1 MVLVRLRSL
10 RCAILSY
17 ILYYGSRFIR
27 VNIQKYDK
35 IYSDLRRHLAYKG
48 SLKTPQVALLKKTHR
63 AGNMNEIFKSV
74 KVFNKGDVGKAII
87 VNDHVRNHSNRFKLD
102 KYKF

>member
-1 MVLVRLRSL
+1 
-10 RCAILSY
+10 
-17 ILYYGSRFIR
+17 
-27 VNIQKYDK
+27 
-35 IYSDLRRHLAYKG
+35 
-48 SLKTPQVALLKKTHR
+48 
-63 AGNMNEIFKSV
+63 MNEIFKSV